1 MVTAVSV
8 ASRRDLKAFIE
19 LPYRLHRHN
28 PAFVPPLR
36 IDEWAKFNPKKNP
49 FYQHGR
55 IDPILAKRGHEIVGR
70 IASIDD
76 DNHNRTHGD
85 NTGFFGFFEA
95 VDDEVAETLFTEVEA
110 RARASGRAA
119 LRGPLNPSMND
130 GAGFQIDAF
139 ESAPFVMMPQNPPAY
154 PEYAEAAGYRKIK
167 DLYAWRF
174 FALEGIG
181 ERLARLADRVRKRQ
195 QFTVRPADMR
205 NFADELG
212 RLKTV
217 YDGAGEKNWGQVRY
231 TDAEF
236 EHLGSEL
243 KLIVDPELVLFL
255 EVDDEVAGVALAIPD
270 INQVFQRFNGRL
282 LPFGIFH
289 LLRRKQ
295 IINRARLPILGVLP
309 KFRNRGFELVLIDEI
324 ARRGIAR
331 GFLEGELSWILEDND
346 GINKPIRATG
356 AQIYK
361 TYRLYQKPL

>member
-95 VDDEVAETLFTEVEA
+95 VDDEVAETLFAEVEA

-139 ESAPFVMMPQNPPAY
+139 DSTPYVLMPQNPPSY
-154 PEYAEAAGYRKIK
+154 PGYAEAAGFRKIK
-167 DLYAWRF
+167 DLYAWHYD
-174 FALEGIG
+174 AETGVG
-181 ERLARLADRVRKRQ
+181 ERIKRLADRVRKRHRFVIRAANMQ
-195 QFTVRPADMR
+195 KFSE
-205 NFADELG
+205 ELS
-212 RLKTV
+212 RLKV
-217 YDGAGEKNWGQVRY
+217 IYGEAWEENWGQVRY

-236 EHLGSEL
+236 DHLGSAL
-243 KLIVDPELVLFL
+243 KLIIDPELVLFL
-255 EVDDEVAGVALAIPD
+255 EVDGEVAAVALAIPD
-270 INQVFQRFNGRL
+270 INQVFKRFNGRL
-282 LPFGIFH
+282 LPFGIIH
-289 LLRRKQ
+289 LLRRKR
-295 IINRARLPILGVLP
+295 IISRARLPILGVLP
-309 KFRNRGFELVLIDEI
+309 KFRNRGFELVLIEEI
-324 ARRGIAR
+324 ARRGLAR
-331 GFLEGELSWILEDND
+331 GILEGELSWILEDND
-346 GINKPIRATG
+346 GINKPIRAAG
-356 AQIYK
+356 AEHYK
-361 TYRLYQKPL
+361 TYRLYQKTV

>member
-1 MVTAVSV
+1 
-8 ASRRDLKAFIE
+8 
-19 LPYRLHRHN
+19 
-28 PAFVPPLR
+28 
-36 IDEWAKFNPKKNP
+36 
-49 FYQHGR
+49 
-55 IDPILAKRGHEIVGR
+55 
-70 IASIDD
+70 
-76 DNHNRTHGD
+76 
-85 NTGFFGFFEA
+85 
-95 VDDEVAETLFTEVEA
+95 
-110 RARASGRAA
+110 
-119 LRGPLNPSMND
+119 
-130 GAGFQIDAF
+130 
-139 ESAPFVMMPQNPPAY
+139 
-154 PEYAEAAGYRKIK
+154 
-167 DLYAWRF
+167 
-174 FALEGIG
+174 
-181 ERLARLADRVRKRQ
+181 
-195 QFTVRPADMR
+195 MR

-217 YDGAGEKNWGQVRY
+217 YGEAWEKNWGQVRY

-324 ARRGIAR
+324 ARRGLAR
-331 GFLEGELSWILEDND
+331 GILEGELSWILEDND